1 MNDTN
6 LMVLNYLSDVYHI
19 KDTSVEGV
27 EKAIDDIFNFENIL
41 PQYRSLFNSIMV
53 DAIDFELISERLTF
67 KKMKD
72 QFDKEGTDCRHA
84 DDGGDRKDAELWRG
98 AETR

>member
-6 LMVLNYLSDVYHI
+6 LMVLNYLNDVYHI

-67 KKMKD
+67 IKKND
-72 QFDKEGTDCRHA
+72 QLSQF
-84 DDGGDRKDAELWRG
+84 
-98 AETR
+98 

>member
-6 LMVLNYLSDVYHI
+6 LMVLNYLNDVYHI

-27 EKAIDDIFNFENIL
+27 ERAIDDIFNFENIL

-67 KKMKD
+67 IKKND
-72 QFDKEGTDCRHA
+72 QLSQF
-84 DDGGDRKDAELWRG
+84 
-98 AETR
+98 

>member
-6 LMVLNYLSDVYHI
+6 LMVLNYLLDVYHI

-41 PQYRSLFNSIMV
+41 PQYKSLFTSIMV

-67 KKMKD
+67 IKKND
-72 QFDKEGTDCRHA
+72 QLSQF
-84 DDGGDRKDAELWRG
+84 
-98 AETR
+98 

>member
-6 LMVLNYLSDVYHI
+6 LMVLNYLNDVYHI

-67 KKMKD
+67 TKMREQLD
-72 QFDKEGTDCRHA
+72 QF
-84 DDGGDRKDAELWRG
+84 
-98 AETR
+98 

>member
-6 LMVLNYLSDVYHI
+6 LMVLNYLNDVYHI

-53 DAIDFELISERLTF
+53 DAIDFELISDRLTF
-67 KKMKD
+67 IKMREQLD
-72 QFDKEGTDCRHA
+72 QF
-84 DDGGDRKDAELWRG
+84 
-98 AETR
+98 